1 MPSYCIVQPSKNLQQ
16 NRTLISERLTIWY
29 ELIAMK
35 LVVWVTYQS
44 SIIVT
49 KNLSMPE
56 KGLVLVFS
64 MSHWIDRG
72 PPLDR
77 QSDIFGQFNILII
90 HIWAWPTGNK
100 PEWKLQ
106 KLIHAPLLLSFAI
119 RWLHW
124 ICFLPLSKL
133 QGPENIQ
140 QIQTF
145 VLTMSSKPLQN
156 QTQ

>member
-16 NRTLISERLTIWY
+16 IALISERLTIRI
-29 ELIAMK
+29 ELISMN

-49 KNLSMPE
+49 ENISMPE

-72 PPLDR
+72 PPWDR

-90 HIWAWPTGNK
+90 H
-100 PEWKLQ
+100 
-106 KLIHAPLLLSFAI
+106 
-119 RWLHW
+119 
-124 ICFLPLSKL
+124 
-133 QGPENIQ
+133 
-140 QIQTF
+140 
-145 VLTMSSKPLQN
+145 V
-156 QTQ
+156 

>member
-49 KNLSMPE
+49 KNISMPE

-77 QSDIFGQFNILII
+77 QFDIFGHFNILII
-90 HIWAWPTGNK
+90 YIWAWPTGNK
-100 PEWKLQ
+100 PKWKLQ
-106 KLIHAPLLLSFAI
+106 KLIYAPLLLPFAI
-119 RWLHW
+119 RRLHW

>member
-1 MPSYCIVQPSKNLQQ
+1 MPSYCIVQPSKNVQQ
-16 NRTLISERLTIWY
+16 NRTLISERLTIWI

-49 KNLSMPE
+49 ENMSMPE

-90 HIWAWPTGNK
+90 HIWAWPAGNK

-106 KLIHAPLLLSFAI
+106 KLIYAPLLLPFAI

-124 ICFLPLSKL
+124 FCFLPFSKL

-140 QIQTF
+140 QIQKF
-145 VLTMSSKPLQN
+145 VLILSIKPLKN

>member
-16 NRTLISERLTIWY
+16 NRTLISERLTIWI

-49 KNLSMPE
+49 ENMSMPE

-90 HIWAWPTGNK
+90 H
-100 PEWKLQ
+100 
-106 KLIHAPLLLSFAI
+106 
-119 RWLHW
+119 
-124 ICFLPLSKL
+124 
-133 QGPENIQ
+133 
-140 QIQTF
+140 
-145 VLTMSSKPLQN
+145 V
-156 QTQ
+156 